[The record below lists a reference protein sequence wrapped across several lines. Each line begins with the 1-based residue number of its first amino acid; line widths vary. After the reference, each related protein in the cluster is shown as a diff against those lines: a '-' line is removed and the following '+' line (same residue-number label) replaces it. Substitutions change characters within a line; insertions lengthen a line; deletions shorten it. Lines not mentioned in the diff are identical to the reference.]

1 MESVDILDLLKQSI
15 KIRQQ
20 QISYAIWEC
29 RHNQMSHPDIVL
41 AYLIFLY
48 LSGRHYRLRGR
59 KTIADVAWCLIPIL
73 T

>member
-1 MESVDILDLLKQSI
+1 MEQNLYPLIIILVSFRH
-15 KIRQQ
+15 KIPTKRVGLV
-20 QISYAIWEC
+20 SS
-29 RHNQMSHPDIVL
+29 QMSHPDIVL

-59 KTIADVAWCLIPIL
+59 KTIADVAWCLIPSL